1 MTQPQWKI
9 INGFENYEISNEGH
23 IRKEDTKKIIKGSK
37 NPVNGYNYVGL
48 YINGRRYGKSVHR
61 LVANSFLNHDGLTI
75 NHVVDHIDRDKLNN
89 NVSNLRWTSVSIN
102 LRNRKIN
109 ENNESGFR
117 GISQNNHY
125 WICQIN
131 DIIGKQQNFYFS
143 KRLSD
148 AKLRAIQHRKKL
160 ELEYNY
166 L

>member
-1 MTQPQWKI
+1 MTQPQWKV

-37 NPVNGYNYVGL
+37 NPVNGYIYVGL
-48 YINGRRYGKSVHR
+48 YKTVNKKVSKSIHR
-61 LVANSFLNHDGLTI
+61 LVAQHFLDNV
-75 NHVVDHIDRDKLNN
+75 NNFCVVDHIDRDKLNN
-89 NVSNLRWTSVSIN
+89 NVSNLRWTTVSIN

-117 GISQNNHY
+117 GISESKHY

-131 DIIGKQQNFYFS
+131 DIVGKQQNFYFS
-143 KRLSD
+143 KFLSD